1 MKSIKSLRKLWMM
14 LMTASGTCVF
24 ANQHLRGSG
33 ERNGTQKAY
42 MSRAK
47 AMSNSEEIKPVAL
60 TVVLMFG

>member
-1 MKSIKSLRKLWMM
+1 MM
-14 LMTASGTCVF
+14 LMTASCTCVF
-24 ANQHLRGSG
+24 VNQHLRGSG